1 MSLTQLGKGNGRC
14 GMGNEVMCLRI
25 YPGKMVF
32 YKGETDMNQHQAR
45 VLGNLLRAK
54 RKELGFSTYQLA
66 AAAGVNSSTVI
77 RIELGQFAAPGPD
90 KLAKFATALKM
101 NLAEIYA
108 KAGYIVPDDLP
119 EIESY
124 LQTKYPSLTGVK
136 RRALVK
142 SLNQALL
149 GSAKATSGELDQ
161 ESAHGIVK

>member
-1 MSLTQLGKGNGRC
+1 MSLTRRGKDNGRC

-45 VLGNLLRAK
+45 VLGNLLRAN
-54 RKELGFSTYQLA
+54 RKKLGFSTYQLA
-66 AAAGVNSSTVI
+66 AAAGVDISTVV

-101 NLAEIYA
+101 SLAEIYA

-136 RRALVK
+136 RRALVE

-149 GSAKATSGELDQ
+149 GSAKAASGELDQ
-161 ESAHGIVK
+161 ESAHEIVK